1 MISGLRLPV
10 RALAL
15 AIALGAGVPVSVS
28 AAEKPAAQPAQAAPA
43 EQFIDGIAAIV
54 DKEVITLA
62 QVDAKAAQVRRQMEQ
77 QRIPVPEAP
86 VLRRQ
91 VLQQMINAA
100 LQDHEARR
108 VGIRVSDAQVDHAVQ
123 TIAQRNRISVDQ
135 LQKEIANSGMNW
147 NDYRAELRS
156 QIQDDILRQRFV

>member
-28 AAEKPAAQPAQAAPA
+28 AAAKPAAQPAQAAPA

-62 QVDAKAAQVRRQMEQ
+62 QVDAKAVQVRRQMEQ
-77 QRIPVPEAP
+77 QQIPVPEAA

-100 LQDHEARR
+100 LQDHEAQR
-108 VGIRVSDAQVDHAVQ
+108 VGIRVSDAQVEQAVQ
-123 TIAQRNRISVDQ
+123 SIAQRNRITVDQ
-135 LQKEIANSGMNW
+135 LRAEITNSGMDW
-147 NDYRAELRS
+147 DDYRSDLRS
-156 QIQDDILRQRFV
+156 QI